1 MQLLIDEVIG
11 YGKLPVVGSVP
22 PTFQKST
29 FPNPLN
35 SERNLLIQRYNSV
48 ITSDE
53 LTGCDIGPDFF
64 SFFLSPT
71 YNRFSLF
78 ADGGHPN
85 ALGHA
90 VMAYLWHN
98 TLTGEELEPFILQ
111 GFEPSTIDPYLKQ
124 NLLEVG
130 DTYYVDEEYTLT
142 NIPPELNGGIWIMT
156 ANSERFN
163 MESDY
168 LFFSV
173 DRNVEV
179 YVGYDHGAT
188 APPDWLKNNFE
199 STGEVIGVTDPG
211 TSVLDLYKAAFGL
224 GTTITLGGNMAQG
237 AAGASSSYVVI
248 VVANN

>member
-11 YGKLPVVGSVP
+11 PGKLPVVGLVP
-22 PTFQKST
+22 PAFQKST
-29 FPNPLN
+29 FPDPLN
-35 SERNLLIQRYNSV
+35 SERNSLIQRYNSV
-48 ITSDE
+48 ITSE

-64 SFFLSPT
+64 SFFLSSNH
-71 YNRFSLF
+71 NRFSLF
-78 ADGGHPN
+78 ADSVHPN

-111 GFEPSTIDPYLKQ
+111 DLEPSTVDPYLKQ

-188 APPDWLKNNFE
+188 APPDWLENNFNP
-199 STGEVIGVTDPG
+199 TGEVIGATDPG
-211 TSVLDLYKAAFGL
+211 TSVLDLYKAAFGP
-224 GTTITLGGNMAQG
+224 GTITLGGNLAQG